1 MRPTFRFLSTS
12 LNSTNGDLSRVE
24 SNDAHL
30 LDAYSHAVV
39 STAEKISPSV
49 VNIEV
54 SAGKPSERQRSPFN
68 GRGTGSG
75 FIFTPD
81 GFIMT
86 NSHVV
91 HSAKEIEVTLA
102 DGRTFPARLVGDD
115 LDTDLA
121 IVQIYAPNL
130 VAAKLGDSQALKA
143 GQLVIAIGNPY
154 GFQFTVTTGV
164 VSALGRSMRSQSGRL
179 IDNVIQTDA
188 ALNPGN
194 SGGPLANSQG
204 EVIGVNTAVIQPAQ
218 GICFATPINT
228 AKFVA
233 AALMRDGKITRAW
246 LGIGAQNVNLPRRV
260 VRYHNLTYEFGVLII
275 GVEEKSPAAIA
286 GLSEGDVIVAFNDT
300 PLKNI
305 DDLHRMLTDKAVG
318 QAGKLTVI
326 RKSDKLEL
334 PISPSIQK

>member
-1 MRPTFRFLSTS
+1 MRPTYSFLSATLGVAS
-12 LNSTNGDLSRVE
+12 NGDSTHAQ
-24 SNDAHL
+24 SNDSRL

-39 STAEKISPSV
+39 STTERISPSV

-54 SAGKPSERQRSPFN
+54 SVGTSGNRRFPSN
-68 GRGTGSG
+68 GRGSGSG

-91 HSAKEIEVTLA
+91 HAAREIEVTLA
-102 DGRTFPARLVGDD
+102 DGRTYPARLVGDD
-115 LDTDLA
+115 PDTDLA

-130 VAAKLGDSQALKA
+130 VAAQLGDSQALKA

-154 GFQFTVTTGV
+154 GFQFTVTAGV

-194 SGGPLANSQG
+194 SGGPLANSHG

-233 AALMRDGKITRAW
+233 AVLMKEGKITRAW
-246 LGIGAQNVNLPRRV
+246 LGIGAQNIDLPRRV
-260 VRYHNLTYEFGVLII
+260 VRFHSLEYDFGVLVI
-275 GVEEKSPAAIA
+275 GVEDKGPAEIA
-286 GLSEGDVIVAFNDT
+286 GLREGDVIVAFNDVH
-300 PLKNI
+300 LKNI
-305 DDLHRMLTDKAVG
+305 DDLHRLLTDKAVG
-318 QAGKLTVI
+318 RPGKLTVI
-326 RKSDKLEL
+326 RKSDKIEL

>member
-1 MRPTFRFLSTS
+1 
-12 LNSTNGDLSRVE
+12 
-24 SNDAHL
+24 
-30 LDAYSHAVV
+30 
-39 STAEKISPSV
+39 
-49 VNIEV
+49 
-54 SAGKPSERQRSPFN
+54 
-68 GRGTGSG
+68 
-75 FIFTPD
+75 
-81 GFIMT
+81 MT

-91 HSAKEIEVTLA
+91 HAATEIEVTLA

-115 LDTDLA
+115 PDTDLA

-130 VAAKLGDSQALKA
+130 VAAQLGDSQVLKA

-154 GFQFTVTTGV
+154 GFQFTVTAGV

-194 SGGPLANSQG
+194 SGGPLANSHG

-233 AALMRDGKITRAW
+233 GILMKEGKITRAW

-260 VRYHNLTYEFGVLII
+260 VRFHNLQYEFAVLVI
-275 GVEEKSPAAIA
+275 GVEEKGPAEIA
-286 GLSEGDVIVAFNDT
+286 GLKEGDVIVAFNEA

-305 DDLHRMLTDKAVG
+305 DDLHRQLTDKAVG
-318 QAGKLTVI
+318 RASTLTVI
-326 RKSDKLEL
+326 RKSDKFEL